1 MAKKVLII
9 ILSGERDKGK
19 AIMALN
25 LANHMEPETKVIF
38 FGESEKL
45 AASGDSEISGLVRQL
60 QDRGTIPVACVNYAE
75 KSGIGTKLRDLKFD
89 LKPVSTVITDY
100 LEQGY
105 VPITF

>member
-25 LANHMEPETKVIF
+25 LANHLGPDTRVIF

-45 AASGDSEISGLVRQL
+45 AASGDSEISNLVTQL
-60 QDRGTIPVACVNYAE
+60 QERGIIPVACINYAE
-75 KSGIGTKLRDLKFD
+75 KSGIGTKLMELKYD